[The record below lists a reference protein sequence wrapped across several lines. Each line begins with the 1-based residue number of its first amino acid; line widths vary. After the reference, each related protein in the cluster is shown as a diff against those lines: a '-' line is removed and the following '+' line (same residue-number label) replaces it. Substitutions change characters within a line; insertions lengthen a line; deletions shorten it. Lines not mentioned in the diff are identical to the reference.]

1 VAGENHVFLWALRRG
16 LVPARQVQFR
26 RQPVCREEAIT
37 TRPAAQGR
45 WVAVSERESIM
56 QPGIV
61 ISGDFSAPG
70 SPILVG
76 PTEESLRPTATCVAA
91 GTGAQ
96 LAAVKELGSGH
107 RTALVIDHSF
117 DVEHGWVTS
126 RKTFRRVAKDAPE
139 ADPPPKYFDPDQT

>member
-1 VAGENHVFLWALRRG
+1 
-16 LVPARQVQFR
+16 
-26 RQPVCREEAIT
+26 
-37 TRPAAQGR
+37 
-45 WVAVSERESIM
+45 M

-76 PTEESLRPTATCVAA
+76 PTEESLRPTVTCVAA
-91 GTGAQ
+91 GTDAQ

-117 DVEHGWVTS
+117 DSKQGWITS
-126 RKTFRRVAKDAPE
+126 RKTFRRVAKDAPG
-139 ADPPPKYFDPDQT
+139 ADRPPQFFDPDQS

>member
-1 VAGENHVFLWALRRG
+1 
-16 LVPARQVQFR
+16 
-26 RQPVCREEAIT
+26 
-37 TRPAAQGR
+37 
-45 WVAVSERESIM
+45 M

-76 PTEESLRPTATCVAA
+76 PTEESLRPTAACVAI
-91 GTGAQ
+91 GEGAR
-96 LAAVKELGSGH
+96 LAAVKELGCGH

-117 DVEHGWVTS
+117 DSEEGWVTS

-139 ADPPPKYFDPDQT
+139 ADRQPRYFDPDQT